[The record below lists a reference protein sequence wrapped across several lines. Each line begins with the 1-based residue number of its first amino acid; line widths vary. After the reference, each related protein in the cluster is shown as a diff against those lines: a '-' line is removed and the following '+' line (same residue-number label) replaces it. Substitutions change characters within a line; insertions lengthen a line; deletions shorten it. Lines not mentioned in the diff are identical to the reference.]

1 MTGDAGPAELPGQSR
16 IPFSCYLEEHVRYS
30 KPQSCASGDEWD
42 DACHIPLFP
51 PTSWTRKEVSSPIWA
66 KGETAMLTGPSF
78 DRTEWNCSTDVLLQ
92 RYSTKP

>member
-16 IPFSCYLEEHVRYS
+16 IPFSCCLEEHVRYS

-51 PTSWTRKEVSSPIWA
+51 PTRWTRKEVSSPIWA
-66 KGETAMLTGPSF
+66 KGETDGLTGRNGTVR
-78 DRTEWNCSTDVLLQ
+78 RTFFYKGILQ
-92 RYSTKP
+92 NLES